1 MSKLVD
7 KIEHYIAVSKDLG
20 LDLPEE
26 LISKATEDLVPSIY
40 QQDAETVSCTDSAEL
55 NTVKKNFLENKLG
68 VDADDATMDTAIK
81 KVCEAMGTSN
91 RHKYRALFYALLAK
105 EFGKESIYA

>member
-7 KIEHYIAVSKDLG
+7 KIEHYMAVSKDLG
-20 LDLPEE
+20 LDLSEE

-40 QQDAETVSCTDSAEL
+40 QQDAETVSCSDSAEL

>member
-1 MSKLVD
+1 MSTLVD
-7 KIEHYIAVSKDLG
+7 KIEQYMAVSKKLG
-20 LDLPEE
+20 LDLSED

-40 QQDAETVSCTDSAEL
+40 KQDAETVSCSDSEEL

-68 VDADDATMDTAIK
+68 LSSDDEAFDAAIK

-105 EFGKESIYA
+105 EFGKESVYV

>member
-1 MSKLVD
+1 MSKLVE
-7 KIEHYIAVSKDLG
+7 KIEHYMAVSKELG
-20 LDLPEE
+20 LGLSDD

-40 QQDAETVSCTDSAEL
+40 KQDAETVSCSDSAEL
-55 NTVKKNFLENKLG
+55 DTVKTNFLEKKLG
-68 VDADDATMDTAIK
+68 VDADDATLDATIR

-105 EFGKESIYA
+105 EFGKESMYA

>member
-1 MSKLVD
+1 MSKLVE
-7 KIEHYIAVSKDLG
+7 KIEHYMAVSKELG
-20 LDLPEE
+20 LDLSED

-40 QQDAETVSCTDSAEL
+40 QQDAETVSCSDSAEL
-55 NTVKKNFLENKLG
+55 DTVKKNFLANKLG
-68 VDADDATMDTAIK
+68 VDADDATMDTAIQ

-105 EFGKESIYA
+105 EFGKESIYP

>member
-7 KIEHYIAVSKDLG
+7 KIEHYMAVSKDLG
-20 LDLPEE
+20 LNLSEE

-40 QQDAETVSCTDSAEL
+40 KQDAETVSCSDSAEL
-55 NTVKKNFLENKLG
+55 DTVKKNFLEHKLG
-68 VDADDATMDTAIK
+68 VDADDTTMDAAIK

-91 RHKYRALFYALLAK
+91 RHKYRALFYAMLAQ
-105 EFGKESIYA
+105 EFGKESVYA

>member
-1 MSKLVD
+1 MSKLVE
-7 KIEHYIAVSKDLG
+7 KIEHYMAVSKELG
-20 LDLPEE
+20 LDLSEE

-40 QQDAETVSCTDSAEL
+40 KQDAETVSCSDSAEL
-55 NTVKKNFLENKLG
+55 DTVKKNFLENKLG
-68 VDADDATMDTAIK
+68 LTSDDATFDAAIK

-105 EFGKESIYA
+105 EFGKESVYA

>member
-7 KIEHYIAVSKDLG
+7 KIEHYMAVSKELG
-20 LDLPEE
+20 LDLSED

-40 QQDAETVSCTDSAEL
+40 KQDSETVSCSDSAEL
-55 NTVKKNFLENKLG
+55 DTVKKNFLVNKLN
-68 VDADDATMDTAIK
+68 VDVDEATMDAAIK
-81 KVCEAMGTSN
+81 KVCETMGASN

-105 EFGKESIYA
+105 EFGKESVYA